1 MKEEFITKLDKD
13 ERILFHGF
21 SDVSKTSK
29 QYFRFLLAL
38 LVLLLFFILN
48 IIVIKIFGATIEIV
62 ISFIILCILT
72 ISLLYGLIY
81 NIFLKHVNK
90 NNEYFVT
97 NKKIALYNSKNG
109 FKMGNISNI
118 EHIGIVREKKNYGDL
133 IFNFYANNLIEQIK
147 NMHGNVLGIGI
158 TDSKVLKSIDEN
170 NNIVNRFARKTK
182 RLSEYI
188 IDQLRDLQPVSA
200 ISKNTTVDPGYISR
214 MFPYLAVT
222 NTHLPRVLC
231 IDEFKGNAGKYK
243 YQVALIDGE
252 THEVIDILEC
262 RYKHFLC
269 DYFKKFPKSQL
280 DNVKYFVNAHLRI
293 DGNSKKIMIGKDC
306 MFSYGINIWTGDG
319 HPIYDLTTGERI
331 NEDQDVIIGNH
342 VWMGRNVS
350 VHKGGVIPD
359 GCVIGANSFVTK
371 KFEEPNCIIAGTPAK
386 IIKKNIRW
394 EF

>member
-1 MKEEFITKLDKD
+1 MNKEIDIFKLLNISYKIEMEEEFITKLDKD

-133 IFNFYANNLIEQIK
+133 IFNFYANNLIEQMK
-147 NMHGNVLGIGI
+147 NGIGFEGVENPRKI
-158 TDSKVLKSIDEN
+158 VTIICNIN
-170 NNIVNRFARKTK
+170 NNI
-182 RLSEYI
+182 
-188 IDQLRDLQPVSA
+188 
-200 ISKNTTVDPGYISR
+200 
-214 MFPYLAVT
+214 
-222 NTHLPRVLC
+222 H
-231 IDEFKGNAGKYK
+231 
-243 YQVALIDGE
+243 
-252 THEVIDILEC
+252 
-262 RYKHFLC
+262 
-269 DYFKKFPKSQL
+269 
-280 DNVKYFVNAHLRI
+280 
-293 DGNSKKIMIGKDC
+293 
-306 MFSYGINIWTGDG
+306 
-319 HPIYDLTTGERI
+319 IYD
-331 NEDQDVIIGNH
+331 DKPVI
-342 VWMGRNVS
+342 MGKS
-350 VHKGGVIPD
+350 L
-359 GCVIGANSFVTK
+359 
-371 KFEEPNCIIAGTPAK
+371 
-386 IIKKNIRW
+386 
-394 EF
+394 

>member
-133 IFNFYANNLIEQIK
+133 IFNFYANNLIEQMK
-147 NMHGNVLGIGI
+147 NGIGFEGVENPRKI
-158 TDSKVLKSIDEN
+158 VTIICNIN
-170 NNIVNRFARKTK
+170 NNI
-182 RLSEYI
+182 
-188 IDQLRDLQPVSA
+188 
-200 ISKNTTVDPGYISR
+200 
-214 MFPYLAVT
+214 
-222 NTHLPRVLC
+222 H
-231 IDEFKGNAGKYK
+231 
-243 YQVALIDGE
+243 
-252 THEVIDILEC
+252 
-262 RYKHFLC
+262 
-269 DYFKKFPKSQL
+269 
-280 DNVKYFVNAHLRI
+280 
-293 DGNSKKIMIGKDC
+293 
-306 MFSYGINIWTGDG
+306 
-319 HPIYDLTTGERI
+319 IYD
-331 NEDQDVIIGNH
+331 DKPVI
-342 VWMGRNVS
+342 MG
-350 VHKGGVIPD
+350 KPL
-359 GCVIGANSFVTK
+359 
-371 KFEEPNCIIAGTPAK
+371 
-386 IIKKNIRW
+386 
-394 EF
+394 

>member
-1 MKEEFITKLDKD
+1 MLNISYKIEIEEEFITKLDKD

-133 IFNFYANNLIEQIK
+133 IFNFYANNLIEQMK
-147 NMHGNVLGIGI
+147 NGIGFEGVENPRKI
-158 TDSKVLKSIDEN
+158 VTIICNIN
-170 NNIVNRFARKTK
+170 NNI
-182 RLSEYI
+182 
-188 IDQLRDLQPVSA
+188 
-200 ISKNTTVDPGYISR
+200 
-214 MFPYLAVT
+214 
-222 NTHLPRVLC
+222 H
-231 IDEFKGNAGKYK
+231 
-243 YQVALIDGE
+243 
-252 THEVIDILEC
+252 
-262 RYKHFLC
+262 
-269 DYFKKFPKSQL
+269 
-280 DNVKYFVNAHLRI
+280 
-293 DGNSKKIMIGKDC
+293 
-306 MFSYGINIWTGDG
+306 
-319 HPIYDLTTGERI
+319 IYD
-331 NEDQDVIIGNH
+331 DKPVI
-342 VWMGRNVS
+342 MGKS
-350 VHKGGVIPD
+350 L
-359 GCVIGANSFVTK
+359 
-371 KFEEPNCIIAGTPAK
+371 
-386 IIKKNIRW
+386 
-394 EF
+394 

>member
-1 MKEEFITKLDKD
+1 MLNISYKIEMEEEFITKLDKD

-133 IFNFYANNLIEQIK
+133 IFNFYANNLIEQMK
-147 NMHGNVLGIGI
+147 NGIGFEGVENPRKI
-158 TDSKVLKSIDEN
+158 VTIICNIN
-170 NNIVNRFARKTK
+170 NNI
-182 RLSEYI
+182 
-188 IDQLRDLQPVSA
+188 
-200 ISKNTTVDPGYISR
+200 
-214 MFPYLAVT
+214 
-222 NTHLPRVLC
+222 H
-231 IDEFKGNAGKYK
+231 
-243 YQVALIDGE
+243 
-252 THEVIDILEC
+252 
-262 RYKHFLC
+262 
-269 DYFKKFPKSQL
+269 
-280 DNVKYFVNAHLRI
+280 
-293 DGNSKKIMIGKDC
+293 
-306 MFSYGINIWTGDG
+306 
-319 HPIYDLTTGERI
+319 IYD
-331 NEDQDVIIGNH
+331 DKPVI
-342 VWMGRNVS
+342 MGKS
-350 VHKGGVIPD
+350 L
-359 GCVIGANSFVTK
+359 
-371 KFEEPNCIIAGTPAK
+371 
-386 IIKKNIRW
+386 
-394 EF
+394 